1 MFKYRRLELVGRP
14 VSRVHL
20 LDHRPFC
27 AEKVAHLTSEWN
39 TAANSAECQTLVVDC
54 SNVQRLNSALL
65 GRLIMLRR
73 RLKLKNVRLVL
84 SGLRAEIREV
94 LRWTRLDRF
103 LEIEEDAEQKA
114 AACA

>member
-1 MFKYRRLELVGRP
+1 
-14 VSRVHL
+14 
-20 LDHRPFC
+20 
-27 AEKVAHLTSEWN
+27 
-39 TAANSAECQTLVVDC
+39 
-54 SNVQRLNSALL
+54 
-65 GRLIMLRR
+65 MLRR